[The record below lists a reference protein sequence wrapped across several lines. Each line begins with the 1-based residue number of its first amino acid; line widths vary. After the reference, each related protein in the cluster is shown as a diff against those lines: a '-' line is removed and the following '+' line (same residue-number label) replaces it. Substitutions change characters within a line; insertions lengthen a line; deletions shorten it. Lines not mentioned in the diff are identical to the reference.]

1 MKASVTNSLTSGPH
15 AEIDEISYHG
25 VVAAENWGAR
35 APRALFRRLAKTNF
49 GSNRVA
55 HPFGVHGHVRALKA
69 ATCRRTPKIRSIRVH
84 PWQKPHAYSAA
95 GFDFVAARFRLRGR
109 F

>member
-55 HPFGVHGHVRALKA
+55 HPFGVQSVF
-69 ATCRRTPKIRSIRVH
+69 I
-84 PWQKPHAYSAA
+84 
-95 GFDFVAARFRLRGR
+95 RGR
-109 F
+109 NHTPTPLPALISSRPAFVCVAVFETLQELRYEQHGLSAPPL